1 MEQYLGIDVG
11 GTNVKMGIVDAS
23 DGRISNF
30 YSHDTASWRSS
41 GHFIERLGDA
51 IALQLVEYPD
61 VKRVGIGVPG
71 LTNRARTT
79 LIEITAIPEIDGIT
93 IVPDLKKRF
102 PGHDFFLE
110 NDANAAALGEYYFG
124 EDKLPEDYIFVTLG
138 TGIGGA
144 AIIDKKVFK
153 GGGGNAMEPGHVPS
167 KNGRVL
173 ERNIG
178 KKELLDMA
186 NAMRAEYTG
195 TTQLPADGTIS
206 TTGLVAAA
214 SAGDELAKQIF
225 FEMGYLLG
233 EGLVSMIRILDIT
246 TILIGG
252 GISASFEF
260 ILPAINDRLE
270 YWLTPYYLKTINIK
284 RATLANDAGLLGAA
298 SLCFD

>member
-1 MEQYLGIDVG
+1 
-11 GTNVKMGIVDAS
+11 
-23 DGRISNF
+23 
-30 YSHDTASWRSS
+30 
-41 GHFIERLGDA
+41 
-51 IALQLVEYPD
+51 
-61 VKRVGIGVPG
+61 
-71 LTNRARTT
+71 
-79 LIEITAIPEIDGIT
+79 
-93 IVPDLKKRF
+93 
-102 PGHDFFLE
+102 
-110 NDANAAALGEYYFG
+110 
-124 EDKLPEDYIFVTLG
+124 
-138 TGIGGA
+138 
-144 AIIDKKVFK
+144 
-153 GGGGNAMEPGHVPS
+153 MEPGHIPS
-167 KNGRVL
+167 KNGKVL

-186 NAMRAEYTG
+186 NLMRANYVG

-225 FEMGYLLG
+225 HEMGYLLA

-260 ILPAINDRLE
+260 ILPAINERFK
-270 YWLTPYYLKTINIK
+270 YWLTPYYLKTISIK